1 MGYFSH
7 YKRDPKTRFAAKY
20 QRFFSLFLKIFVQ
33 FQAFKN
39 LYNPKKQE
47 NMRKYE
53 KLWEKKS
60 SGFGKKKFR
69 HRYRNWTL
77 VLCLQN
83 QNLKYCRSYEKTK
96 QKRIGWWVFS
106 FSWLHLADDW
116 AMFLK
121 LFLIHPAIF

>member
-53 KLWEKKS
+53 KTLGKKEFRFRKKRVS
-60 SGFGKKKFR
+60 APIPIPKLDLGFGFR
-69 HRYRNWTL
+69 
-77 VLCLQN
+77 
-83 QNLKYCRSYEKTK
+83 
-96 QKRIGWWVFS
+96 
-106 FSWLHLADDW
+106 
-116 AMFLK
+116 
-121 LFLIHPAIF
+121 